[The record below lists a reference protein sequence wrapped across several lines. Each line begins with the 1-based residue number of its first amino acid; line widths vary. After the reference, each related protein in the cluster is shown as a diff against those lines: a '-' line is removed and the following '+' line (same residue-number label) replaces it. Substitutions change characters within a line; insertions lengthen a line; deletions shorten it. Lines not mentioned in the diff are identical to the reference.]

1 MRFAGEARGREMKHF
16 TAPGFAV
23 SAETHA
29 VKRDAAGRTCDAVFR
44 HHSADMGPVMLHGVG
59 RDPALKLNPVGET
72 RGEEV
77 RMQVMRHQFGR
88 DFKHRFEML
97 HRKLERLTGACVP
110 EVADMLRKERLA
122 AAGQAGSHFEPRS
135 GRENRRRVKGKRHC
149 FRRVAAGAPHH
160 AGLIR
165 DDPDNRVVTANENL
179 AVIRENE
186 VRNAAETLQRFFVS
200 DYKRFSA
207 RIRTGHHE

>member
-1 MRFAGEARGREMKHF
+1 MRQGSRAARSPPGSGRASRCASRVKPVKHF

-110 EVADMLRKERLA
+110 EVADNASLPRVR
-122 AAGQAGSHFEPRS
+122 QAVTLSPGPVARTEGESKAS
-135 GRENRRRVKGKRHC
+135 G
-149 FRRVAAGAPHH
+149 
-160 AGLIR
+160 
-165 DDPDNRVVTANENL
+165 TASG
-179 AVIRENE
+179 V
-186 VRNAAETLQRFFVS
+186 
-200 DYKRFSA
+200 
-207 RIRTGHHE
+207 